1 MAPRRPAKTKASRAI
16 GAASALPLP
25 IASTVSSAVPS
36 ALTTPLS
43 SAYPS
48 TYASEAEWDPEDD
61 PTLVA
66 ISKLTLGDTP
76 GPPRHSAPVV
86 KARRLPKPFPFIA
99 LPSELRCK
107 IYDYHFAGTGPTID
121 LDPQNIKLIHKKL
134 AILRVCRTIYAEAT
148 HQFYSTRTFRIFP
161 THPGKFFKTKKPLL
175 ARLNA
180 RQRACITSLELRL
193 GPGWSMPPRGWVV
206 NPALGL
212 QDCVNVRYL
221 TVFVECDPSDGI
233 FKGFRREDGFYEGFS
248 RNLLEK
254 VLTELP
260 SLDRVYFDA
269 WTSVKKS
276 GAMMRGLLETAVSQ
290 GRKICFGPE
299 RGWTEKDADEVQL
312 MSTTFFG
319 FPGQELLVVA

>member
-1 MAPRRPAKTKASRAI
+1 MARHAKTKASRAI
-16 GAASALPLP
+16 GASGRPTAIPTP
-25 IASTVSSAVPS
+25 IPS

-66 ISKLTLGDTP
+66 ISKLTLGDDP
-76 GPPRHSAPVV
+76 VAPKSSTIVE
-86 KARRLPKPFPFIA
+86 KPKRSKPFPFMM

-107 IYDYHFAGTGPTID
+107 VYGYHFADSERTLD
-121 LDPQNIKLIHKKL
+121 LDPANYKLIHKKL
-134 AILRVCRTIYAEAT
+134 GLLRVCRTIYAEAS
-148 HQFYSTRTFRIFP
+148 HYFYSTRSFRIFP
-161 THPGKFFKTKKPLL
+161 THPGRFFKTKKPLL
-175 ARLNA
+175 ARMNA
-180 RQRACITSLELRL
+180 RQRSSITSLELRL

-221 TVFVECDPSDGI
+221 TVFVECDPSDGV
-233 FKGFRREDGFYEGFS
+233 FNGFRRADGFYEAFS

-254 VLTELP
+254 VLAELP
-260 SLDRVYFDA
+260 SIDRVFFDA

-276 GAMMRGLLETAVSQ
+276 GSMMRTLFETTASQ

-299 RGWTEKDADEVQL
+299 RGWTQQDDEEDAVQ
-312 MSTTFFG
+312 MKTTSALVG
-319 FPGQELLVVA
+319 FPGSDVLVVA

>member
-1 MAPRRPAKTKASRAI
+1 MARHPKTKGSRAV
-16 GAASALPLP
+16 GASALPTP
-25 IASTVSSAVPS
+25 IPS

-61 PTLVA
+61 LTLVA
-66 ISKLTLGDTP
+66 ISNLTLSDSP
-76 GPPRHSAPVV
+76 VASKLSSLSPR
-86 KARRLPKPFPFIA
+86 ARPTKPFPFMA

-107 IYDYHFAGTGPTID
+107 VYGYHFAESERTID
-121 LDPQNIKLIHKKL
+121 LDPSNYKLIHKKL
-134 AILRVCRTIYAEAT
+134 ALLRVCRTIYGEAS
-148 HQFYSTRTFRIFP
+148 HYFYSTRPFRIFP
-161 THPGKFFKTKKPLL
+161 THPGRFFKTKKPLL

-206 NPALGL
+206 NQALGL

-221 TVFVECDPSDGI
+221 TVFVECDPSDGV
-233 FKGFRREDGFYEGFS
+233 FNGFRRADGFYEAFS

-254 VLTELP
+254 VLAGLP
-260 SLDRVYFDA
+260 NLDRVFFDA

-276 GAMMRGLLETAVSQ
+276 GAMMRSLLEITASQ

-299 RGWTEKDADEVQL
+299 RGWTELDEEDDATQ
-312 MSTTFFG
+312 MKTTFAG
-319 FPGQELLVVA
+319 FPTPDVVVVA

>member
-1 MAPRRPAKTKASRAI
+1 MARHAKTKASRAI
-16 GAASALPLP
+16 GASALPTP
-25 IASTVSSAVPS
+25 IPS
-36 ALTTPLS
+36 ALPTPLS

-66 ISKLTLGDTP
+66 ISKLTLDD
-76 GPPRHSAPVV
+76 GPAPPKSSTLVQ
-86 KARRLPKPFPFIA
+86 KPKPTKPFPFMA

-107 IYDYHFAGTGPTID
+107 VYGYHFADSDRTID
-121 LDPQNIKLIHKKL
+121 LDPSNYKLIHKKL
-134 AILRVCRTIYAEAT
+134 ALLRVCRTIHGEAS
-148 HQFYSTRTFRIFP
+148 HYFYSTRSFRIFP
-161 THPGKFFKTKKPLL
+161 THPGRFFKTKKPLL

-206 NPALGL
+206 NSALGL

-221 TVFVECDPSDGI
+221 TVFVECDPSDGV
-233 FKGFRREDGFYEGFS
+233 FKGFRRADGFYEAFS
-248 RNLLEK
+248 RTLLEK
-254 VLTELP
+254 VLIELP
-260 SLDRVYFDA
+260 NIDRVFFDA

-276 GAMMRGLLETAVSQ
+276 GAMMRGLFETTASQ

-299 RGWTEKDADEVQL
+299 RGWTEQDDEEDTPP
-312 MSTTFFG
+312 MKTTFAG
-319 FPGQELLVVA
+319 FSGPDVLVVA

>member
-1 MAPRRPAKTKASRAI
+1 MARHAKTKSSRAI
-16 GAASALPLP
+16 GPSALPTP
-25 IASTVSSAVPS
+25 IPS

-66 ISKLTLGDTP
+66 ISKLTLGD
-76 GPPRHSAPVV
+76 GPPVV
-86 KARRLPKPFPFIA
+86 SKSSSLAKKPKPTKPFPFMA

-107 IYDYHFAGTGPTID
+107 VYGYHFADSDRTID
-121 LDPQNIKLIHKKL
+121 LDPANYKLIHKKL
-134 AILRVCRTIYAEAT
+134 ALLRVCRTIYGEAS
-148 HQFYSTRTFRIFP
+148 HYFYSTRPFRIFP
-161 THPGKFFKTKKPLL
+161 THPGRFFKTKKPLL

-221 TVFVECDPSDGI
+221 TVFVECDPSDGV
-233 FKGFRREDGFYEGFS
+233 FKGFRRADGFYEAFS

-260 SLDRVYFDA
+260 TIDRVFFDA

-276 GAMMRGLLETAVSQ
+276 GAMMRSLFDITASQ

-299 RGWTEKDADEVQL
+299 RGWTEQDEEEAAP
-312 MSTTFFG
+312 MKTTFAG
-319 FPGQELLVVA
+319 FPVPDVLVVA